1 MVRVISA
8 ASLAK
13 LNQKLGTEP
22 ANIIEIDWG
31 RGQCLSY
38 ADRDIGSIPG
48 KILEMDEIDHII
60 DIFNSNSSQ
69 EVSFRLSDTDDI
81 IKDIF
86 NTQEIHEVPV
96 RIFQWFVDLDVDE
109 KFLIFA
115 GKISSPIQWKEA
127 DRSFTLGAVSELE
140 DKEFGFSAEEGQ
152 FEFLPSDLVGKP
164 WPSVFGLECDVPALQ
179 VNKAVTGTLLCPIG
193 IVSGQNKHLAV
204 PLGGDD
210 CGMGMSVSMIS
221 TQISF
226 LNVASSA
233 WATKNLKRANDLL
246 DQANQLRVQLANVT
260 GSRQNQ
266 IACAQSK
273 RQKTID
279 DAEEVGLGCNPAR
292 ILGGEDFP
300 VNIPLQLEV
309 NGGVITG
316 EFNDPENEDSFF
328 ISSRRHLENETKAN
342 NTEEQIQDA
351 RCIQPTPAQFF
362 DFHMEVPPGTGDFSQ
377 VASRQ
382 VDRISIFDDTGKV
395 IVGSKLVRVP
405 DTVQRKGFIICNLP
419 ASSSPPSTNV
429 LQHFWADAGSRV
441 TRFGD
446 EPITFIVSITP
457 GTVLAVK
464 AFKNFNGEKRLV
476 SVPDDLWSEEIRDYG
491 TVVATQITTSKPL
504 STIEDE
510 GWEDR
515 IYVTFESTIGPN
527 PVDII
532 EYIIENYTDL
542 TFDTVS
548 FDEVK
553 ASLDNSGD
561 VLGNGMAVLERIN
574 TVELLREMAFLNR
587 CAIWITNG
595 VFRMKYLPLEPAS
608 DLTITTSDFRFK
620 SIVVSTVDTEELVT
634 KMVVEWRL
642 CESEEEPQKINLRNN
657 VSKYGTKE
665 ETFNWFTHNQPDI
678 IYKAA
683 TFWLIRLSNS
693 WKRIEFDGFMHL
705 LQLET
710 FDTVTLD
717 LPDYVATGPVK
728 AIVEEARYDS
738 LTQSVKVRCLV
749 PVRQGEMTEYPLFWP
764 ALKGGVPYPIPG
776 DEDDAGGSG
785 IGEGATG
792 VLPIGDT
799 SGLLAGKTIFIGGPN
814 VVFGPQSDRGDRFP
828 ADVGFVP
835 QLLVF
840 NVAFANVDGTPNP
853 NPALGLNTVDAFPT
867 LERPDV
873 GFSTTQEIDIRTT
886 KIIDSDFNNNFTTLD
901 SIFHRI
907 FNGRLEIKT
916 GAAYNNLTNTPAPA
930 DWKYDAE
937 DDEWGAGTAFLE
949 D

>member
-1 MVRVISA
+1 MVRSISA

-31 RGQCLSY
+31 NGLATSY
-38 ADRDIGSIPG
+38 ADITIGNIAG
-48 KILEMDEIDHII
+48 KILEIDEIDHLI
-60 DIFNSNSSQ
+60 DVFNSNSSQ
-69 EVSFRLSDTDDI
+69 EVSFRLSDTDGEV
-81 IKDIF
+81 KRIF
-86 NTQEIHEVPV
+86 NTQEIQEVPV

-115 GKISSPIQWKEA
+115 GKISSPIKFEEA
-127 DRSFTLGAVSELE
+127 DRSFTFGAISEIE

-152 FEFLPSDLVGKP
+152 FEFIPSDLVGQP
-164 WPSVFGLECDVPALQ
+164 WPSVFGLELDVPALQ
-179 VNKAVTGTLLCPIG
+179 VNKAITGTLLCPIG
-193 IVSGQNKHLAV
+193 IVSGQDKHLAIA
-204 PLGGDD
+204 LGGDD

-226 LNVASSA
+226 LNVASTA
-233 WATKNLKRANDLL
+233 WSTSDKRRSEDLF
-246 DQANQLRVQLANVT
+246 DQANELRKQLAQVT

-273 RQKTID
+273 RQQTVD
-279 DAEEVGLGCNPAR
+279 DAENVGLGCNPAR

-300 VNIPLQLEV
+300 ANTSIQLEI
-309 NGGVITG
+309 NGGILTG
-316 EFNDPENEDSFF
+316 SFNDPANEDSFF
-328 ISSRRHLENETKAN
+328 ISSRRHPDSDTKA
-342 NTEEQIQDA
+342 ESQAAQIKSTA
-351 RCIQPTPAQFF
+351 CIQPTPAQFF
-362 DFHMEVPPGTGDFSQ
+362 DFSMEVPPGRGQFGSTPP
-377 VASRQ
+377 
-382 VDRISIFDDTGKV
+382 DRVPLFADDGKT
-395 IVGSKLVRVP
+395 IVGTRLVQGP
-405 DTVQRKGFIICNLP
+405 DIVQRKGFIICNLP
-419 ASSSPPSTNV
+419 ASSTPPSANV

-457 GTVLAVK
+457 GEVLAVK

-476 SVPDDLWSEEIRDYG
+476 SVPDNLWSDEVKSYG
-491 TVVATQITTSKPL
+491 PVVAVQVTTSKPL

-510 GWEDR
+510 GWEDQ

-527 PVDII
+527 PVDIL

-542 TFDTVS
+542 IFDTVS
-548 FDEVK
+548 FDAVK
-553 ASLDNSGD
+553 ASLDNNGD
-561 VLGNGMAVLERIN
+561 VLGNGMVILERIN
-574 TVELLREMAFLNR
+574 TVELLRQITFLNR
-587 CAIWITNG
+587 CAIWATNG
-595 VFRMKYLPLEPAS
+595 VFRLKYLPLEPPS

-620 SIVVSTVDTEELVT
+620 SVVVSTVDTEDLVT
-634 KMVVEWRL
+634 KMIVEWRL
-642 CESEEEPQKINLRNN
+642 SESEEEPQKILLRNN

-665 ETFNWFTHNQPDI
+665 ETFDWFTHNQPDI

-717 LPDYVATGPVK
+717 LPDYVATGPIK

-738 LTQSVKVRCLV
+738 LTQSIKVKCLV
-749 PVRQGEMTEYPLFWP
+749 PVRTGEMTEYPLFWP
-764 ALKGGVPYPIPG
+764 ALKGGIVYPIEG

-785 IGEGATG
+785 IGEGAFG
-792 VLPIGDT
+792 ELPIGDT
-799 SGLLAGKTIFIGGPN
+799 STLLAGKTIFIGGPN
-814 VVFGPQSDRGDRFP
+814 VVFGSQSDRGDRLP

-835 QLLVF
+835 QPVI
-840 NVAFANVDGTPNP
+840 VDGAFANVDGTPNP
-853 NPALGLNTVDAFPT
+853 QPGLGLNFVDPFPG

-873 GFSTTQEIDIRTT
+873 GFSTTQVIDIRRT
-886 KIIDSDFNNNFTTLD
+886 KIIDSNFGNASTTLD
-901 SIFHRI
+901 SIFFRI
-907 FNGRLEIKT
+907 FNGRLEIST
-916 GAAYNNLTNTPAPA
+916 GAAYNNSIVNNAQPA
-930 DWKYDAE
+930 DWKFDVADE
-937 DDEWGAGTAFLE
+937 EWGAGTAFLE